1 MPQPMNGTA
10 DLPVPAPLSGRRRL
24 HAVPQTREY
33 EIERGGEVVVLNG
46 YIQGPSCPISVAIE
60 VQAAEDDYVM
70 ATGSLLQAIKLP
82 DGTTQQRL
90 RPGTRTVDLTAP
102 AMRRR
107 QAMLCAV
114 IRGLAEEEANVLA
127 ADGGEW
133 EPILVELGW
142 WKPAEAEED
151 EADPEAT
158 GELPTSAGS
167 SPASVSTT
175 PEPTS

>member
-46 YIQGPSCPISVAIE
+46 YVQGPSCPIWVSIE
-60 VQAAEDDYVM
+60 VQAAVDAYAKAVSAIPAGSRLLGDY
-70 ATGSLLQAIKLP
+70 
-82 DGTTQQRL
+82 
-90 RPGTRTVDLTAP
+90 TAP
-102 AMRRR
+102 ALRQR
-107 QAMLCAV
+107 QAILCAV
-114 IRGLAEEEANVLA
+114 IRGLAEEEAAVLA

-142 WKPAEAEED
+142 WKPTETETEED